1 MLICLTASHRNASFT
16 LLEKLSIGAP
26 SVAPT
31 LVSDSDFIQG
41 AVLLATCNRFEA
53 YLDVDD
59 PLTAGSALAAHEVID
74 AVSRA
79 SGVDAGDV
87 FDAVTVLSGDTVAE
101 HLFSVSSGLESV
113 VVGEDEIAGQV
124 KRALNTA
131 RVEGTTSS
139 ALERLFQRASHT
151 SRDVK
156 TKTGV
161 GGAGRSLVRLAL
173 DLAESRVTD
182 WAQTR
187 VLLIGT
193 GKYARVSLTA
203 LQERG
208 ATDFTVYSPSSRV
221 APFAARLD
229 IPQVFG
235 DDLVAAVAASDVI
248 VAASQSPVA
257 VLTAADFT
265 AAQTVPDAVQRRLVI
280 DLGLPRNIDPAV
292 SSIAGVE
299 LLDLETISLHA
310 PIDEFAST
318 TSARAMVDEAAA
330 EYSAARVESEV
341 TPAVVAL
348 RSHFFDALDAEIS
361 RARTRG
367 DSSPETEAALR
378 HLVGVLLHTPS
389 VRARELARAGEG
401 ASFVGA
407 LEALFGVQP
416 AAPAAPVAHLG
427 GTRVAGAASGATA
440 APAAPVAP
448 VSPSVPPVHP
458 APPREASAAS

>member
-26 SVAPT
+26 TVAPS
-31 LVSDSDFIQG
+31 LVQNSDFIQG

-53 YLDVDD
+53 YLDVDE
-59 PLTAGSALAAHEVID
+59 PLTAGAALAAHEVIE
-74 AVSRA
+74 AVSSA
-79 SGVDAGDV
+79 SGVDAADV
-87 FDAVTVLSGDTVAE
+87 STAVTVLSGDGVAE

-124 KRALNTA
+124 RRALQTA

-161 GGAGRSLVRLAL
+161 GATGRSLVRLAL

-182 WAQTR
+182 WAQAR
-187 VLLIGT
+187 VLLVGT
-193 GKYARVSLTA
+193 GKYARVSLLA

-208 ATDFTVYSPSSRV
+208 VTDVTVYSPSARL
-221 APFAARLD
+221 APFAERHAL
-229 IPQVFG
+229 PQVFA
-235 DDLVAAVAASDVI
+235 DDLVGTLASSDI
-248 VAASQSPVA
+248 VVTASQSPTV
-257 VLTAADFT
+257 VLTAAHFAAAT
-265 AAQTVPDAVQRRLVI
+265 AVPDALQRRLVI
-280 DLGLPRNIDPAV
+280 DLGLPRNVDAAAAHV
-292 SSIAGVE
+292 SGVE

-310 PIDEFAST
+310 PIDEFSAT

-330 EYSAARVESEV
+330 EFTAARVEAAV

-348 RSHFFDALDAEIS
+348 RSHFFDVLDSEIA
-361 RARTRG
+361 RAHSRG
-367 DSSPETEAALR
+367 DSTPETEAALR

-401 ASFVGA
+401 ESFVAA
-407 LEALFGVQP
+407 LTALFGVD
-416 AAPAAPVAHLG
+416 
-427 GTRVAGAASGATA
+427 
-440 APAAPVAP
+440 PAAPVAP
-448 VSPSVPPVHP
+448 VARLAPLSADHDLDAGAAP
-458 APPREASAAS
+458 AAGSASA